1 MTAKLIKGVFGAA
14 LFATVM
20 VAGGPALA
28 QDASLDPVFGSL
40 ALKSGFKPDPRSV
53 DIVAGGTEDASHL
66 GGSCVG
72 MVGDAPDYR
81 LTYTA
86 GGLPL
91 NIWVYADVDT
101 TLVVNDPNG
110 NWNCNDDGAGDGGN
124 VNPGLRWANPP
135 SGVYDIWIGRY
146 GSGDGAQARLV
157 FTETH

>member
-1 MTAKLIKGVFGAA
+1 MTSRLIKGAWGAP
-14 LFATVM
+14 LFA
-20 VAGGPALA
+20 VAVAVSAPALA
-28 QDASLDPVFGSL
+28 QDASLEPVFGSVT
-40 ALKSGFKPDPRSV
+40 LKAGFTPDPRNV

-66 GGSCVG
+66 GDACVG

-91 NIWVYADVDT
+91 NIWVYSDVDT

-110 NWNCNDDGAGDGGN
+110 AWMCNDDGAGDGGN

>member
-1 MTAKLIKGVFGAA
+1 MTIRSIYGALGAVLLAAAGFGAA
-14 LFATVM
+14 
-20 VAGGPALA
+20 PALA
-28 QDASLDPVFGSL
+28 QDASQDPVFGT
-40 ALKSGFKPDPRSV
+40 LKLSSGFQPDPRNV